1 MSEDAVHADNIRQV
15 ETPLNIYGEAHIMS
29 PARILMSTLATLDGP
44 QDLLTRLMVIILP
57 NA

>member
-1 MSEDAVHADNIRQV
+1 MHADNIRQV